1 MTVGSRDKT
10 RVINVSVS
18 RRNEEVLNLVEEFAD
33 GKGMSRSDSL
43 FYLSERMLNQ
53 TIKTKGGLQWHQ
65 LEFPPSVER
74 LINDALKKLPV
85 SQTRE
90 QFMEDAVSRYVSD
103 LRRKS
108 YRLKWHWFR
117 WMTEFP

>member
-18 RRNEEVLNLVEEFAD
+18 RRNEDVLHLVQEFAD

-53 TIKTKGGLQWHQ
+53 MTKAKGGLQWHQ
-65 LEFPPSVER
+65 
-74 LINDALKKLPV
+74 
-85 SQTRE
+85 
-90 QFMEDAVSRYVSD
+90 
-103 LRRKS
+103 
-108 YRLKWHWFR
+108 
-117 WMTEFP
+117 

>member
-18 RRNEEVLNLVEEFAD
+18 RRNEDVLDLVQEFAD

-53 TIKTKGGLQWHQ
+53 MTKEKGALQWHQ
-65 LEFPPSVER
+65 
-74 LINDALKKLPV
+74 
-85 SQTRE
+85 
-90 QFMEDAVSRYVSD
+90 
-103 LRRKS
+103 
-108 YRLKWHWFR
+108 
-117 WMTEFP
+117 

>member
-18 RRNEEVLNLVEEFAD
+18 RRNEEILDLVEEFAD

-53 TIKTKGGLQWHQ
+53 MTKGKGGLQWH
-65 LEFPPSVER
+65 R
-74 LINDALKKLPV
+74 
-85 SQTRE
+85 
-90 QFMEDAVSRYVSD
+90 
-103 LRRKS
+103 
-108 YRLKWHWFR
+108 
-117 WMTEFP
+117 